1 MAYNRFRWWSKGR
14 PGKPLSDR
22 AHIWDKIENSEY
34 ELSYM
39 FKELEDE
46 KARAQKLYD
55 EAYNSYKGSDEFGKR
70 YVGYDNSRMA
80 RVRCIK
86 LMEEA
91 YKDEE
96 KILDKLFKDFSTWFN
111 VDVEQVVMNLPP
123 MDVKELYQYLN
134 ENHPRRTAPPVPRV
148 WE

>member
-22 AHIWDKIENSEY
+22 AHIWDKIENNEY

-46 KARAQKLYD
+46 RARAQKLYN
-55 EAYNSYKGSDEFGKR
+55 EAYSSYKGSDEFGKR

-80 RVRCIK
+80 RVRCMK

-91 YKDEE
+91 HKDEE
-96 KILDKLFKDFSTWFN
+96 KILAKLIADFSSWFGI
-111 VDVEQVVMNLPP
+111 DLEQILETIPP
-123 MDVKELYQYLN
+123 MDTKELYQYLN
-134 ENHPRRTAPPVPRV
+134 ETYPRRTVPPVPRV